1 MLPSDTTVVTLE
13 VPRFYDK
20 QLEFMQSKK
29 RYTAYGGA
37 RGGGWMVNHS
47 LHVGKQHYYV
57 RDMMAFRYY
66 Y

>member
-37 RGGGWMVNHS
+37 RGGG
-47 LHVGKQHYYV
+47 
-57 RDMMAFRYY
+57 
-66 Y
+66 